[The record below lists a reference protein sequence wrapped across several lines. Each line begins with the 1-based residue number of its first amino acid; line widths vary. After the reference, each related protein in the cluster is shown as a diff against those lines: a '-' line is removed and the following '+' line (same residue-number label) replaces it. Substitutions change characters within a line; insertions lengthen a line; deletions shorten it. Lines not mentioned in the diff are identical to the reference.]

1 MQSAGFENT
10 TKQMLEDLL
19 GMSTGYV
26 LDFGNDSF
34 ASFVETCLGFDPYTR
49 YNGSK
54 ASILRQLWLHESS
67 DDVAKLN
74 RELLKRWE
82 LNKLRANEEPTKYE
96 QRAMETV
103 AAAFAEPRR
112 PVLTPDD
119 LDFLDRDFGA
129 VDLSAV
135 ASELTLQQ
143 IIAARL
149 DEIDRALGAQA
160 PLAVIL
166 LVGSTLEGLL
176 AEVAREQAS
185 AFTTAASAPRIKGTV
200 KPLDKWTL
208 SDLITVSQ
216 ALGILSADVA
226 KHADQVGSFRN
237 YIHPRQQLKE
247 NFEPRIETA
256 RIAQQVLRAALADL
270 KGISDRSPN

>member
-1 MQSAGFENT
+1 
-10 TKQMLEDLL
+10 MLEDLL

-26 LDFGNDSF
+26 LDFSTDSF

-54 ASILRQLWLHESS
+54 AKILRQLWLHESF

-96 QRAMETV
+96 QRAVETV
-103 AAAFAEPRR
+103 TAAFAEPKR
-112 PVLTPDD
+112 PLLTPDD
-119 LDFLDRDFGA
+119 LGFLNRDFGA
-129 VDLSAV
+129 IDLSAV

-143 IIAARL
+143 IIADRL
-149 DEIDRALGAQA
+149 NEIDRALAARA
-160 PLAVIL
+160 PLAVIF

-176 AEVAREQAS
+176 AEVAQKQAT
-185 AFTTAASAPRIKGTV
+185 AFTSSASAPRSRGTV

-208 SDLITVSQ
+208 SDLISVCQ
-216 ALGILSADVA
+216 ALGILGADVA
-226 KHADQVGSFRN
+226 KHAGQVRNFRN
-237 YIHPRQQLKE
+237 YIHPRQQLKK

-256 RIAQQVLRAALADL
+256 RIAQQVLRAALVDL
-270 KGISDRSPN
+270 KSISDNSPR